1 MHNNKHPLHYNA
13 IVDAPFG
20 KVAIAVQGMQVSIE
34 FLEQS
39 PELTIVENKLANQ
52 VASQIKNY
60 LANASHYFNLP
71 VIHTG
76 SHFQQK
82 VWNEISTIPR
92 GETRT
97 YSDIAAKIGSGPR
110 AVANACGANHLPL
123 VIPCHRVVAKK
134 SLGGFMRGQ
143 IGGEQI
149 KQWLLQHEGVDIN
162 LKPLKPKAIKAD

>member
-13 IVDAPFG
+13 IVSAPFG
-20 KVAIAVQGMQVSIE
+20 NIAIAVQGMQVSIE
-34 FLEQS
+34 FLPQAS
-39 PELTIVENKLANQ
+39 DLSLTENKLANQ
-52 VASQIKNY
+52 VASQITNY
-60 LANASHYFNLP
+60 LVNSRHDFNLP
-71 VIHTG
+71 LIHKG

-82 VWNEISTIPR
+82 VWNAISAIPR

-134 SLGGFMRGQ
+134 GLGGFMRGQ
-143 IGGEQI
+143 SGGEQI

-162 LKPLKPKAIKAD
+162 LKPLKPKAPKAA